1 MHIIIWIGKEKSIIF
16 AKTNN
21 LKDMNEETIIEK
33 SPVVSAT
40 NGSVENKQGGNS
52 WKYVTLGGMPG
63 ILLGAGLLYAG
74 QTSAQ
79 ALTQAEEV
87 VAAGDEVTDGQSSQ
101 EYCDAPSLVP
111 DNLHVAQVSDS
122 MSFSE
127 AFAAA
132 RAEVG
137 PGGVFY
143 WHGGVYG
150 TYYANEWDAMTA
162 EDKQEFAELV
172 QPEINANQV
181 PTPTDAHPDIAVQD
195 SQVVDDAEA
204 QLAQQISENFDMGGD
219 VHIVGYANYD
229 DHLMVGYDLDNDG
242 EADVA
247 IIDVDGDFALS
258 SDDVIVDT
266 SGNAVIIGDLAGTD
280 PTFMANMENPDV
292 ASDMPDYM
300 NDANIDPLV

>member
-1 MHIIIWIGKEKSIIF
+1 
-16 AKTNN
+16 
-21 LKDMNEETIIEK
+21 MNEETIIEK
-33 SPVVSAT
+33 NSVVAAT
-40 NGSVENKQGGNS
+40 NGSVENKQESNP

-79 ALTQAEEV
+79 ALAQAEEV
-87 VAAGDEVTDGQSSQ
+87 VASDGKSNGDEVTNGQSSQ
-101 EYCDAPSLVP
+101 EYCDALSIVP
-111 DNLHVAQVSDS
+111 DSLHVAQVSDS

-242 EADVA
+242 EPDVA
-247 IIDVDGDFALS
+247 IIDVDGNFALS

-266 SGNAVIIGDLAGTD
+266 SGNAVTIGDLAGTD

>member
-1 MHIIIWIGKEKSIIF
+1 MKNEDALFQTDI
-16 AKTNN
+16 KTGEVEDC
-21 LKDMNEETIIEK
+21 KDVM
-33 SPVVSAT
+33 SP
-40 NGSVENKQGGNS
+40 
-52 WKYVTLGGMPG
+52 WKLVTLGGVAG
-63 ILLGAGLLYAG
+63 ILMGAGSLYAG
-74 QTSAQ
+74 QKITKEVES
-79 ALTQAEEV
+79 EEG
-87 VAAGDEVTDGQSSQ
+87 AGDVPNDQIQDEKLKVADVGQG
-101 EYCDAPSLVP
+101 L
-111 DNLHVAQVSDS
+111 
-122 MSFSE
+122 SFGQ

-242 EADVA
+242 EPDVA
-247 IIDVDGDFALS
+247 IIDVDGNFALS

-266 SGNAVIIGDLAGTD
+266 SGNAVTIGDLAGTD

>member
-1 MHIIIWIGKEKSIIF
+1 
-16 AKTNN
+16 
-21 LKDMNEETIIEK
+21 MNEETIIEK
-33 SPVVSAT
+33 NSVVAAT
-40 NGSVENKQGGNS
+40 NGSVENKQESNP

-79 ALTQAEEV
+79 ALAQAEEV
-87 VAAGDEVTDGQSSQ
+87 VASDGKSNGDEVTNGQSSQ
-101 EYCDAPSLVP
+101 EYCDALSIVP
-111 DNLHVAQVSDS
+111 DSLHVAQVSDS

-247 IIDVDGDFALS
+247 IIDVDGNFALS

-266 SGNAVIIGDLAGTD
+266 SGNAVTIGDLAGTD

>member
-1 MHIIIWIGKEKSIIF
+1 
-16 AKTNN
+16 
-21 LKDMNEETIIEK
+21 MNEETIIEK
-33 SPVVSAT
+33 NSVVAAT
-40 NGSVENKQGGNS
+40 NGSVENKQESNP

-79 ALTQAEEV
+79 ALAQAEEV
-87 VAAGDEVTDGQSSQ
+87 VASDGKSNGDEVTNGQSSQ
-101 EYCDAPSLVP
+101 EYCDALSIVP
-111 DNLHVAQVSDS
+111 DSLHVAQVSDS

-242 EADVA
+242 EPDVA
-247 IIDVDGDFALS
+247 IIDVDGNFALS

-266 SGNAVIIGDLAGTD
+266 SGNAVTIGDLAGTD

-292 ASDMPDYM
+292 ASDVPDYM

>member
-1 MHIIIWIGKEKSIIF
+1 
-16 AKTNN
+16 
-21 LKDMNEETIIEK
+21 MNEETIIEK
-33 SPVVSAT
+33 NSVVAAT
-40 NGSVENKQGGNS
+40 NGSVENKQESNP

-63 ILLGAGLLYAG
+63 VLLGAGLLYAG

-79 ALTQAEEV
+79 ALAQAEEV
-87 VAAGDEVTDGQSSQ
+87 VASDGKSNGDEVTNGQSSQ
-101 EYCDAPSLVP
+101 EYCDALSIVP
-111 DNLHVAQVSDS
+111 DSLHVAQVSDS

-247 IIDVDGDFALS
+247 IIDVDGNFALS

-266 SGNAVIIGDLAGTD
+266 SGNAVTIGDLAGTD

>member
-1 MHIIIWIGKEKSIIF
+1 
-16 AKTNN
+16 
-21 LKDMNEETIIEK
+21 MNEETIIEK
-33 SPVVSAT
+33 KNSVVAAT
-40 NGSVENKQGGNS
+40 NGAVENKQKDGS
-52 WKYVTLGGMPG
+52 WKYVTLGGVPG
-63 ILLGAGLLYAG
+63 ILLGAGMFYAG
-74 QTSAQ
+74 QVSAQ
-79 ALTQAEEV
+79 GLMKPEEV
-87 VAAGDEVTDGQSSQ
+87 AVVDEESAEVEEAVAVGEEESD
-101 EYCDAPSLVP
+101 YCDAPSMVP
-111 DNLHVAQVSDS
+111 EDLHVAHVSDS
-122 MSFSE
+122 MSFGE

-162 EDKQEFAELV
+162 EDKQEFAELA
-172 QPEINANQV
+172 QPEVNASQV

-195 SQVVDDAEA
+195 AAVVNSAEA
-204 QLAQQISENFDMGGD
+204 QLAQQLDENFDIGDD

-229 DHLMVGYDLDNDG
+229 EHLMVGYDLDNDG

-247 IIDVDGDFALS
+247 IIDLDDNFAP
-258 SDDVIVDT
+258 SDNDVIVDAQ
-266 SGNAVIIGDLAGTD
+266 GNAATLGDLMEAD
-280 PTFMANMENPDV
+280 PTYMADMENPDV

>member
-1 MHIIIWIGKEKSIIF
+1 
-16 AKTNN
+16 
-21 LKDMNEETIIEK
+21 MNEETIIEK
-33 SPVVSAT
+33 KNSVVAAT
-40 NGSVENKQGGNS
+40 NGAVENKQKDGS
-52 WKYVTLGGMPG
+52 WKYVTLGGVPG
-63 ILLGAGLLYAG
+63 ILLGAGMFYAG
-74 QTSAQ
+74 QVSAQ
-79 ALTQAEEV
+79 ELMKPEEV
-87 VAAGDEVTDGQSSQ
+87 AVVDDDSVEGEEAVAVGTESD
-101 EYCDAPSLVP
+101 YCDAPSMVP
-111 DNLHVAQVSDS
+111 ENLQVAHVSDS
-122 MSFSE
+122 MSFGE

-162 EDKQEFAELV
+162 EDKQEFAELA
-172 QPEINANQV
+172 QPEVNASQV

-195 SQVVDDAEA
+195 AAVVNSAEA
-204 QLAQQISENFDMGGD
+204 QLAQQLDENFDMGDD

-229 DHLMVGYDLDNDG
+229 EHLMVGYDLDNDG

-247 IIDVDGDFALS
+247 IIDLDDNFAP
-258 SDDVIVDT
+258 SDNDVIVDAQ
-266 SGNAVIIGDLAGTD
+266 GNAATLGDLMEAD
-280 PTFMANMENPDV
+280 PTYMADMENPDV

>member
-1 MHIIIWIGKEKSIIF
+1 MEVCYFGWNARH
-16 AKTNN
+16 
-21 LKDMNEETIIEK
+21 
-33 SPVVSAT
+33 
-40 NGSVENKQGGNS
+40 
-52 WKYVTLGGMPG
+52 

-79 ALTQAEEV
+79 ALAQAEEV
-87 VAAGDEVTDGQSSQ
+87 VASDGKSNGDEVTNGQSSQ
-101 EYCDAPSLVP
+101 EYCDALSIVP
-111 DNLHVAQVSDS
+111 DSLHVAQVSDS

-162 EDKQEFAELV
+162 EAKQEFAELV

-247 IIDVDGDFALS
+247 IIDVDGNFALS

-266 SGNAVIIGDLAGTD
+266 SGNAVTIGDLAGTD

-292 ASDMPDYM
+292 APDMPDYM
-300 NDANIDPLV
+300 NDAMLDA

>member
-1 MHIIIWIGKEKSIIF
+1 
-16 AKTNN
+16 
-21 LKDMNEETIIEK
+21 MNEETIIEK
-33 SPVVSAT
+33 NSVVAAT
-40 NGSVENKQGGNS
+40 NGSVENKQESNP

-63 ILLGAGLLYAG
+63 VLLGAGLLYAG

-79 ALTQAEEV
+79 ALAQAEEV
-87 VAAGDEVTDGQSSQ
+87 VASDGKSNGDEVTNGQSSQ
-101 EYCDAPSLVP
+101 EYCDALSIVP
-111 DNLHVAQVSDS
+111 DSLHVAQVSDS

-137 PGGVFY
+137 SGGVFY

-247 IIDVDGDFALS
+247 IIDVDGNFALS

-266 SGNAVIIGDLAGTD
+266 SGNAVTIGDLAGTD

>member
-1 MHIIIWIGKEKSIIF
+1 
-16 AKTNN
+16 
-21 LKDMNEETIIEK
+21 MNEETIIEK
-33 SPVVSAT
+33 NSVVAAT
-40 NGSVENKQGGNS
+40 NGSVENKQESNP

-79 ALTQAEEV
+79 ALAQAEEV
-87 VAAGDEVTDGQSSQ
+87 VASDGKSNGDEVTNGQSSQ
-101 EYCDAPSLVP
+101 EYCDAPSIVP
-111 DNLHVAQVSDS
+111 DSLHVAQVSDS

-242 EADVA
+242 ESDVA
-247 IIDVDGDFALS
+247 IIDVDGNFALS

-266 SGNAVIIGDLAGTD
+266 SGNVVTIGDLAGTD